1 MCTDK
6 TPMKR
11 PIQIPSLS
19 SIEDMRTVISKVSL
33 ENEPKWSS
41 AEGKNQRPLRQ
52 CTGVSPNRTP
62 FADVN

>member
-11 PIQIPSLS
+11 AIQIPSLS
-19 SIEDMRTVISKVSL
+19 FIEDMRTVISKVSS
-33 ENEPKWSS
+33 ENESKWSS
-41 AEGKNQRPLRQ
+41 AEGKNQRQ
-52 CTGVSPNRTP
+52 CNGVSPNRTP